1 MFIPTGE
8 NTADCATRGITAKE
22 LIDHSW
28 WKGPK
33 LLRQSKQYW
42 SNTVFYP
49 DPQGDDKAS
58 LNKSREEDDPIND
71 QEQGDHPTV
80 NKPVNVSL
88 SRTKDHSTKFPTI
101 QLSTWFKTK
110 RAMALILKFIKR
122 VLFCNISKENQTKLL
137 ASLPELAQ
145 ISVDPMSEIST
156 DDTLAAEKCLIK
168 PAHTTRQHNAVRNQN
183 HIQRSHSTMQ

>member
-71 QEQGDHPTV
+71 QEQGDHPTMDDLDEPFESELRIAEDP
-80 NKPVNVSL
+80 NRETPDEQNA
-88 SRTKDHSTKFPTI
+88 FEAPTE
-101 QLSTWFKTK
+101 
-110 RAMALILKFIKR
+110 A
-122 VLFCNISKENQTKLL
+122 
-137 ASLPELAQ
+137 
-145 ISVDPMSEIST
+145 
-156 DDTLAAEKCLIK
+156 
-168 PAHTTRQHNAVRNQN
+168 
-183 HIQRSHSTMQ
+183 